1 MDPLQNVKVPPL
13 CFVCLIIIE
22 QLFINEVDEG
32 ILLKWKLQYFSYVRE
47 SETGINIKLLLEVSD
62 VDK

>member
-1 MDPLQNVKVPPL
+1 MDLLQNVKVPPL

-32 ILLKWKLQYFSYVRE
+32 NLLKWKLQYFSYVRGSNNQKQE
-47 SETGINIKLLLEVSD
+47 CI
-62 VDK
+62 